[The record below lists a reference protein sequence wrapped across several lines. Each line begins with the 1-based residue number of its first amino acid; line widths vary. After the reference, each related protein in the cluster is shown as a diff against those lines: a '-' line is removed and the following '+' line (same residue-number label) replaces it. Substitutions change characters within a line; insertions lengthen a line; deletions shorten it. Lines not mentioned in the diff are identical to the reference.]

1 MAGIGF
7 ELKKL
12 FRRKGL
18 LAGLRAYGC
27 AGILCTGP
35 MLLGAL
41 LQLGIL
47 VLCGW
52 AGAAKTEQD
61 LLVCMVTDTLLAS
74 LTVTS
79 LFAMPVTRFLADM
92 LYEEQEQLVLPSF
105 WGANALLLAGGC
117 GLYGLFLLV
126 SGATLLQGLL
136 CLALFA
142 EMIVNWNAM
151 SLLTAL
157 KDYRSVLIAFA
168 AAVGTAFGAGAL
180 LVLLARAPALEG
192 FLFAVALGYGVMLM
206 LDVWRLCRYFP
217 DRQGSPW
224 LFLRWVDRFLPLAL
238 TGLCTDIGLFA
249 LQVLKGLDLVV
260 VLADG
265 QSGVDVTVGSGEI
278 ISQGA
283 LVGDLHAVADHVK
296 ASSVQTG
303 EQAVPIALH
312 ILRLHAQLFGNG
324 AGDLHI
330 IAHQS
335 VALVMVAPGLPCAL
349 QCHDQLATGLN
360 GSQLVSRRTGSRGC
374 TGACGGGGAAVGAA
388 GQGQNAGGGH
398 DTHHRNK
405 SSALHS

>member
-35 MLLGAL
+35 MLLGVL

-142 EMIVNWNAM
+142 
-151 SLLTAL
+151 
-157 KDYRSVLIAFA
+157 
-168 AAVGTAFGAGAL
+168 
-180 LVLLARAPALEG
+180 
-192 FLFAVALGYGVMLM
+192 
-206 LDVWRLCRYFP
+206 
-217 DRQGSPW
+217 
-224 LFLRWVDRFLPLAL
+224 
-238 TGLCTDIGLFA
+238 
-249 LQVLKGLDLVV
+249 
-260 VLADG
+260 
-265 QSGVDVTVGSGEI
+265 
-278 ISQGA
+278 
-283 LVGDLHAVADHVK
+283 
-296 ASSVQTG
+296 
-303 EQAVPIALH
+303 
-312 ILRLHAQLFGNG
+312 
-324 AGDLHI
+324 
-330 IAHQS
+330 
-335 VALVMVAPGLPCAL
+335 
-349 QCHDQLATGLN
+349 
-360 GSQLVSRRTGSRGC
+360 
-374 TGACGGGGAAVGAA
+374 
-388 GQGQNAGGGH
+388 
-398 DTHHRNK
+398 
-405 SSALHS
+405 

>member
-35 MLLGAL
+35 MLLGVL

-52 AGAAKTEQD
+52 TGAAKTEQD

-151 SLLTAL
+151 SFLTAL

-168 AAVGTAFGAGAL
+168 AAVGTAFAAGAL

-249 LQVLKGLDLVV
+249 HLVLVW
-260 VLADG
+260 LAPH
-265 QSGVDVTVGSGEI
+265 QYM
-278 ISQGA
+278 SQ
-283 LVGDLHAVADHVK
+283 
-296 ASSVQTG
+296 
-303 EQAVPIALH
+303 
-312 ILRLHAQLFGNG
+312 
-324 AGDLHI
+324 
-330 IAHQS
+330 
-335 VALVMVAPGLPCAL
+335 
-349 QCHDQLATGLN
+349 
-360 GSQLVSRRTGSRGC
+360 
-374 TGACGGGGAAVGAA
+374 
-388 GQGQNAGGGH
+388 
-398 DTHHRNK
+398 
-405 SSALHS
+405 

>member
-1 MAGIGF
+1 MAGIVF

-18 LAGLRAYGC
+18 LAGLRAYGG

-35 MLLGAL
+35 KMLGVL

-61 LLVCMVTDTLLAS
+61 LLVCMVTDALLAS

-217 DRQGSPW
+217 DRQGSP
-224 LFLRWVDRFLPLAL
+224 LRFLRWVDRFLPLAL

-249 LQVLKGLDLVV
+249 HLVLVWLGPIGVQVKGLFYGAPYYDVPALLAFLSILVTSVYFV
-260 VLADG
+260 V
-265 QSGVDVTVGSGEI
+265 
-278 ISQGA
+278 
-283 LVGDLHAVADHVK
+283 
-296 ASSVQTG
+296 SVEVQFY
-303 EQAVPIALH
+303 P
-312 ILRLHAQLFGNG
+312 RY
-324 AGDLHI
+324 
-330 IAHQS
+330 
-335 VALVMVAPGLPCAL
+335 
-349 QCHDQLATGLN
+349 
-360 GSQLVSRRTGSRGC
+360 RT
-374 TGACGGGGAAVGAA
+374 
-388 GQGQNAGGGH
+388 
-398 DTHHRNK
+398 
-405 SSALHS
+405 

>member
-35 MLLGAL
+35 MLLGVL

-47 VLCGW
+47 VLCSW

-151 SLLTAL
+151 SFLTAL

-168 AAVGTAFGAGAL
+168 AAV
-180 LVLLARAPALEG
+180 V
-192 FLFAVALGYGVMLM
+192 
-206 LDVWRLCRYFP
+206 
-217 DRQGSPW
+217 
-224 LFLRWVDRFLPLAL
+224 
-238 TGLCTDIGLFA
+238 
-249 LQVLKGLDLVV
+249 
-260 VLADG
+260 
-265 QSGVDVTVGSGEI
+265 
-278 ISQGA
+278 
-283 LVGDLHAVADHVK
+283 
-296 ASSVQTG
+296 
-303 EQAVPIALH
+303 
-312 ILRLHAQLFGNG
+312 
-324 AGDLHI
+324 
-330 IAHQS
+330 
-335 VALVMVAPGLPCAL
+335 
-349 QCHDQLATGLN
+349 
-360 GSQLVSRRTGSRGC
+360 
-374 TGACGGGGAAVGAA
+374 
-388 GQGQNAGGGH
+388 
-398 DTHHRNK
+398 RNVNTE
-405 SSALHS
+405 L